1 MKTIKSRRRG
11 AETSDAFN
19 STFLTEANSTS
30 MTFVSY
36 LDRNKK
42 LAPVSRQLSKE
53 RRLILSVME
62 EKRILE
68 AKITRTKLEEDKS
81 LNFQRESTKWYR
93 TRLWLNDQKKKI
105 EASN

>member
-1 MKTIKSRRRG
+1 
-11 AETSDAFN
+11 
-19 STFLTEANSTS
+19 

-42 LAPVSRQLSKE
+42 LAHVSRQISKE

-81 LNFQRESTKWYR
+81 LNF
-93 TRLWLNDQKKKI
+93 
-105 EASN
+105 